1 MSTPSLETVK
11 WFDLSFYGL
20 TLMLMRGDQGKSWLL
35 AYGAVDAC
43 ASALERLGMR
53 PHPQTPGSWFRAFGA
68 GQTLRAQDVAAVFP
82 DVRYVEL
89 PRGRVVVET
98 LASQRAAA
106 SESVAVARS
115 PAAQQRSEFGRMVAR
130 ILTRSGLVVSDERA
144 ELRLYGPASE
154 PAVRL
159 QSSASDGV
167 IRLRVERLSEGRAVM
182 GAVVAQ
188 LDGAGQWHA
197 ATAST
202 WTGASGYRDA
212 ADTLGAVALMRAVAE
227 AGHASQAPAFAADV
241 TEVDETLASEVVG
254 RPFRLTTS
262 AGAAATAWV
271 TAFSMAG
278 GRQWLDVS
286 FEDEMGRSR
295 LRVAAF
301 ERAPGRSVD
310 VCVAEA
316 LQRAEAVLPVGA
328 WRAPEQPAPR
338 RVARST
344 TAWLQDQENVDE
356 LEPKRAPPARA
367 DTAGDVIGSARP
379 VGSGDADGG
388 ERPDAGGTDRTAGV
402 SDADDTAVAGG
413 SDESDLRPAAVDES
427 SGADPDVRGA
437 ADSPVAGDG
446 SGAGTGA
453 QQWSAVAGRDAG
465 RRRRLGGESRRARGT
480 DHRLSTV
487 PPEVSFNHARAAE
500 ANMAALRALKR
511 IEQRPAGE
519 LADPEDLQAVSRYI
533 GWGGLP
539 QVFARGSDLNRA
551 FHDELHTLL
560 SESEYEAAK
569 ASTLNAHFTAYP
581 VIDGIWQAL
590 QHLGV
595 REGVGLEPGAG
606 VGRFIGRRPDAL
618 AESVEFVAV
627 EQDGVSA
634 RILKA
639 LYPAAQIHAVGY
651 ERTAIPDGSVDFVVG
666 NVPFGAYSVYDPR
679 YKTLRAPIHDYFIV
693 KSLDKLAPGGVM
705 AVITSTGTLDKQS
718 PTAREAMYASA
729 DLLGAFRMPGTTFRD
744 NAGTDVTTDLLV
756 FRKRLPDDV
765 AQPFDWRDLVTMK
778 GADDSEISVNRIFQ
792 PSREAASR
800 GVVLG
805 WLVSDRSQYG
815 RERVVATHRHPK
827 SREEALPV
835 GRWPEVYRKVLPAG
849 VHAPIDTPQEQP
861 LLSPEDMATNAAREG
876 RYVVE
881 DGRVCCIYDGQP
893 VALPGLSRLDESRL
907 RLMIPVRDMLR
918 ALVDEQLVGCSDARL
933 AELQAQLNTAYD
945 AFVAAHGPM
954 SRPANRRPWIDDP
967 DAMLVLAAEV
977 YDADSNTATRAAIFS
992 ERTLGPRQATATVES
1007 PMEALT
1013 LCINELGKV
1022 DPARIEALC
1031 GKPWES
1037 VREALRGD
1045 IFFDPEVGRWDLA
1058 ARYLSGHIPRK
1069 LDIARSAAE
1078 TDPEMVENVAALEA
1092 RLPRRV
1098 VAEEIDVTLGSPW
1111 IGAEYVQAFAE
1122 EVLGGMAPTVLHNPA
1137 IASWRVEGAK
1147 TTAPTRWS
1155 TQRMDAWR
1163 LLELALNGQ
1172 SPQVWD
1178 TTDVKGSEVRVLNTE
1193 QTALAIEL
1201 QKQMKHEFAGW
1212 IFRDS
1217 DRRTKLEDRYNYLF
1231 NGYRS
1236 PDYSGLKLRVPGL
1249 ALGMKY
1255 RDHQS
1260 TGIARGVLENNTLL
1274 AHPVGFGK
1282 TATIA
1287 GTVMLGRSLG
1297 IINKA
1302 GIVTPKNVIY
1312 QFAAEI
1318 VRFFPNARVLT
1329 IRPEDLSRK
1338 GRAQFWRRVQV
1349 SNPDVILVT
1358 PEAFKRL
1365 RLPAEAERRY
1375 LAEELARIDMALAW
1389 ESEVNGS
1396 KSSRS
1401 ATREVKRLERL
1412 KQGMKG
1418 RLERLLNLDEKD
1430 DNRISMK
1437 DLGIDALC
1445 VDEAHRYKN
1454 LQVVSRERV
1463 LGVPTAASQRA
1474 SDMHSKVR
1482 YIQNM
1487 GGRVV
1492 FATGSF
1498 ITNTLAEA
1506 FNVQRYLMQDEMEAQ
1521 GVGFFDAW
1529 KAQYAHVI
1537 GSLEPDPG
1545 GAGYRTVARMAE
1557 LRNVPELVAMLAQV
1571 VDAVADD
1578 ASKVG
1583 GRPDPVFVTRSVE
1596 PTELQALYRE
1606 ALAERVTFM
1615 RQNPAEA
1622 KKAGDNILVVLGDAR
1637 RSALDLRAQFPQAP
1651 ASASGG
1657 KLAAVAADIF
1667 ERYAASQE
1675 RLGTQAVFLDFAT
1688 PPSSKKLDRGWNAY
1702 EELTAKLVSLGIPRE
1717 EIAWAHDAKNDKAK
1731 AELFQ
1736 RVKRGEVRVVIGST
1750 EKMGEGTNM
1759 QDRMVAIHH
1768 LNAPHHPGH
1777 IVQRNGRGI
1786 RFGNQNSS
1794 IAICTWV
1801 TKGLLEDW
1809 NWHLVT
1815 LKDGFIRQV
1824 TEGLATHSDGQG
1836 LARRIVEDSA
1846 AMSFADIEAHASDN
1860 PLVKEKAVID
1870 ERVQR
1875 LEMLERADGQDRGAA
1890 RQEQRWLESSIDT
1903 DERTIQLSREFA
1915 EQAEA
1920 FHQEDEAALLEEAR
1934 RVASE
1939 RVVRLHEQE
1948 VQLAQGDPKA
1958 LAKAESDRKERY
1970 RLIQEET
1977 FAMRVRGA
1985 AHLGRVAAGK
1995 ALVKEVGAVSGK
2007 FAARAPLVA
2016 EYKGAT
2022 IALTP
2027 SYAEPKVEMFC
2038 RGVAAKATTDASSD
2052 PVGMVR
2058 RIENLHAQILREPEE
2073 LLSRIESK
2081 RAKIAEIQARLDTPW
2096 AHHQELMD
2104 ARIEQSRINTELA
2117 VMNAGQVKEPHGA
2130 ALDRFVEA
2138 FLAAGGALPGAKDA
2152 AVGPTA
2158 FDEFDFD
2165 AFSLAEDASDDEEGE
2180 EDSADSGEAAET
2192 SPCDT
2197 DEEEECDASEDGAR
2211 RSQVSMA

>member
-1 MSTPSLETVK
+1 MSTPALETVK
-11 WFDLSFYGL
+11 WFDLSSYSL

-35 AYGAVDAC
+35 AYGAVDAH
-43 ASALERLGMR
+43 AQALERLGMR
-53 PHPQTPGSWFRAFGA
+53 PHPQTPGSWFRGFGA
-68 GQTLRAQDVAAVFP
+68 GQTLRAQDVAAAFP
-82 DVRYVEL
+82 EVKYVEL

-98 LASQRAAA
+98 LASQRTASSEPAAISRA
-106 SESVAVARS
+106 

-130 ILTRSGLVVSDERA
+130 VLAQSGLVVSDERA
-144 ELRLYGPASE
+144 EMRLYGDVSQ

-159 QSSASDGV
+159 QSSTADAAL
-167 IRLRVERLSEGRAVM
+167 RLRIERLGAGRTVM
-182 GAVVAQ
+182 GSVVAQ
-188 LDGAGQWHA
+188 LDGAGQWHVSG
-197 ATAST
+197 AST

-212 ADTLGAVALMRAVAE
+212 ADTLGAMALMRALVE
-227 AGHASQAPAFAADV
+227 AGLASQAPAFAADFV
-241 TEVDETLASEVVG
+241 EVDETISSDVVG
-254 RPFRLTTS
+254 RPFKLETS
-262 AGAAATAWV
+262 GGAVATAWV
-271 TAFSMAG
+271 TAYSVAG
-278 GRQWLDVS
+278 GRQWLDVT
-286 FEDEMGRSR
+286 FEDDMGRPR

-301 ERAPGRSVD
+301 ERAPGRTVEL
-310 VCVAEA
+310 CVAEA
-316 LQRAEAVLPVGA
+316 LQSAEAALPVGA
-328 WRAPEQPAPR
+328 WRAPDQPAPR

-344 TAWLQDQENVDE
+344 TAWLQETGNE
-356 LEPKRAPPARA
+356 LESPRASPART
-367 DTAGDVIGSARP
+367 DTPRVDAGSAGP
-379 VGSGDADGG
+379 AGSGDADGSR
-388 ERPDAGGTDRTAGV
+388 RPGRGDRELGDGVADAGDAGL
-402 SDADDTAVAGG
+402 AGG
-413 SDESDLRPAAVDES
+413 SDESDLREAAGVES
-427 SGADPDVRGA
+427 ARPDADVRGA
-437 ADSPVAGDG
+437 VDAHGEADGG
-446 SGAGTGA
+446 GAGA
-453 QQWSAVAGRDAG
+453 RPQQWSAVAGRDAG
-465 RRRRLGGESRRARGT
+465 RRRRLGGPSSAPRGS
-480 DHRLSTV
+480 DHRLSAV
-487 PPEVSFNHARAAE
+487 PAEVSFNHARATE

-519 LADPEDLQAVSRYI
+519 DADPEDLAAVSRYI

-539 QVFARGSDLNRA
+539 QVFARHSDLHRA
-551 FHDELHTLL
+551 FHDELQSLL

-606 VGRFIGRRPDAL
+606 VGRFIGRRPEAL
-618 AESVEFVAV
+618 SESVEFVAV

-639 LYPAAQIHAVGY
+639 LYPAAQVHAVGY

-765 AQPFDWRDLVTMK
+765 AQPFDWRDLVSMK
-778 GADDSEISVNRIFQ
+778 GADDSEIAVNRIFQ
-792 PSREAASR
+792 GAKDGNSR

-861 LLSPEDMATNAAREG
+861 LLSPADMATNAAREG

-881 DGRVCCIYDGQP
+881 DGRVCCIYEGQP

-907 RLMIPVRDMLR
+907 RLMIPVRDTLR
-918 ALVDEQLVGCSDARL
+918 ALVDEQLVGCSDERL
-933 AELQAQLNTAYD
+933 AELQARLNAAYD
-945 AFVAAHGPM
+945 AFVGTHGPM

-992 ERTLGPRQATATVES
+992 ERTLGPRQAAATVES
-1007 PMEALT
+1007 PTEALT
-1013 LCINELGKV
+1013 LCINELGRV
-1022 DPARIEALC
+1022 DPARIEALS

-1037 VREALRGD
+1037 VREALRGE
-1045 IFFDPEVGRWDLA
+1045 IFFDPEIGRWDLA

-1078 TDPEMVENVAALEA
+1078 TDPSIAENVAALEA

-1111 IGAEYVQAFAE
+1111 VGADYVQAFAQ
-1122 EVLGGMAPTVLHNPA
+1122 EVLGGIVPTVLHNPS

-1147 TTAPTRWS
+1147 SGAPTRWS

-1178 TTDVKGSEVRVLNTE
+1178 SIEVKGSEVRVLNTE
-1193 QTALAIEL
+1193 QTALAIEM

-1217 DRRTKLEDRYNYLF
+1217 ERRAKLEDRYNYLF

-1249 ALGMKY
+1249 ALGMAY
-1255 RDHQS
+1255 RDHQT
-1260 TGIARGVLENNTLL
+1260 TGIARGVLEQNTLL

-1389 ESEVNGS
+1389 EAEVNGS
-1396 KSSRS
+1396 KSSKS

-1412 KQGMKG
+1412 KQGMKA

-1430 DNRISMK
+1430 DNRISLK
-1437 DLGIDALC
+1437 DLGVDALC

-1529 KAQYAHVI
+1529 KAQYAHVV

-1545 GAGYRTVARMAE
+1545 GSGYRTVSRMAE

-1615 RQNPAEA
+1615 RQHPAEA

-1637 RSALDLRAQFPQAP
+1637 RSALDLRAQFPHAP
-1651 ASASGG
+1651 AAASGG
-1657 KLAAVAADIF
+1657 KLAAVAADIH
-1667 ERYAASQE
+1667 ERYVASQD

-1702 EELTAKLVSLGIPRE
+1702 EELTARLVALGIPRE
-1717 EIAWAHDAKNDKAK
+1717 EIGWAHDAKNDKAK

-1736 RVKRGEVRVVIGST
+1736 RVKRGELRVVIGST

-1786 RFGNQNSS
+1786 RFGNLNTS

-1824 TEGLATHSDGQG
+1824 TEGLAAHSDGQG

-1860 PLVKEKAVID
+1860 PLVKDKAVID

-1890 RQEQRWLESSIDT
+1890 RSELSFLESSIASDMRAIELAT
-1903 DERTIQLSREFA
+1903 DFA
-1915 EQAEA
+1915 EQAKIHSEEA
-1920 FHQEDEAALLEEAR
+1920 EAALLQEAR
-1934 RVASE
+1934 KGASE
-1939 RVVRLHEQE
+1939 RVERIYEGE
-1948 VQLAQGDPKA
+1948 VELAQADPQA
-1958 LAKAESDRKERY
+1958 LAKAQAGRKERY
-1970 RLIQEET
+1970 RLIEEET
-1977 FAMRVRGA
+1977 FAMRVRGVA
-1985 AHLGRVAAGK
+1985 QLGRVAAGK
-1995 ALVKEVGAVSGK
+1995 ALIREVERISGK
-2007 FAARAPLVA
+2007 FAARAPSVA
-2016 EYKGAT
+2016 EYKGAAINLVPT
-2022 IALTP
+2022 
-2027 SYAEPKVEMFC
+2027 YAEPKIEMSC
-2038 RGVAAKATTDASSD
+2038 RGVAAKVTTETSAD
-2052 PVGMVR
+2052 PVGIVR
-2058 RIENLHAQILREPEE
+2058 RIENLHAQIVREADE
-2073 LLSRIESK
+2073 LVARVASRREK
-2081 RAKIAEIQARLDTPW
+2081 MAEIQARLDAPW
-2096 AHHQELMD
+2096 GHRQELMD

-2117 VMNAGQVKEPHGA
+2117 VMNEGQVKEPHGA
-2130 ALDRFVEA
+2130 ALERFLQA
-2138 FLAAGGALPGAKDA
+2138 FEAAGGVLPVAMEGAA
-2152 AVGPTA
+2152 PTA
-2158 FDEFDFD
+2158 FDEFDFE
-2165 AFSLAEDASDDEEGE
+2165 AFSLAEDAAEEEEAEDEGSEL
-2180 EDSADSGEAAET
+2180 GEAGET
-2192 SPCDT
+2192 AACDT
-2197 DEEEECDASEDGAR
+2197 DEEDACGAAE
-2211 RSQVSMA
+2211 QVPRGKQIAMA